1 MCDCI
6 DKLNAQLK
14 EGGHNMVLSQS
25 FGIHGTIPNAKVLIM
40 AKIPQIS
47 DRDIAAV
54 KHALAMHQGEGN
66 RITVEDLTK
75 RVYGEFTTTLRRRL
89 REVVQKINT
98 LPGERMVLTDTTEGG
113 FWFDDDDIMP
123 AARNIVSEE
132 GRKDSLDKKISA
144 MKNKAIKQWGKA
156 KFDQAIQQA
165 QEESQPLATTFQRS
179 LLETD

>member
-1 MCDCI
+1 MFLLRSARFVVRNTQI
-6 DKLNAQLK
+6 LNKSTRLPAGLYT
-14 EGGHNMVLSQS
+14 GMRFH
-25 FGIHGTIPNAKVLIM
+25 M